1 MGQVPAVG
9 LTEGADLACHR
20 RPPAGV
26 YAGRV
31 VDTHIVGAGPRAG
44 TGPKALM
51 AVDGPADPPAGRS
64 PLVAGV
70 PRGDDG
76 GVKDTI
82 APASPAPQTGATG
95 DRRRVAL
102 PGGGE
107 MVVRPVAADDVDG
120 LVALYR
126 DLSDDD
132 LYRRFFSCYDPGRDF
147 FERAVAVESRGG
159 YGLVAVE
166 VPAGGEGDGGGTGH
180 RHGRIVGDAS
190 YERLPNGDGELGM
203 TVAVDR
209 RGWLG
214 PFLLDALIEAA
225 AERGVPNLE
234 ADVLVTNSRM
244 LTLLRSRGYATLP
257 SDDWVTVRL
266 IVGTAGR
273 TPVWPEAEDE
283 ADQEPRPRVLVEA
296 PGGRWYAG
304 EEAAKAG
311 LRVVTC
317 SGPRGPRSR
326 CPALDGRPCPLAA
339 GADAIVVSHP
349 PDDEP
354 WRALVDAHADAHP
367 GVPVCVE
374 PRPTHATAEDLDP
387 RQVVSLVHR
396 HAVAHRRAQRGPSP
410 LEDACAKDDA
420 ESGEIPDAGGS

>member
-1 MGQVPAVG
+1 
-9 LTEGADLACHR
+9 
-20 RPPAGV
+20 
-26 YAGRV
+26 
-31 VDTHIVGAGPRAG
+31 
-44 TGPKALM
+44 
-51 AVDGPADPPAGRS
+51 
-64 PLVAGV
+64 
-70 PRGDDG
+70 
-76 GVKDTI
+76 
-82 APASPAPQTGATG
+82 
-95 DRRRVAL
+95 
-102 PGGGE
+102 

-132 LYRRFFSCYDPGRDF
+132 RYRRFFSCYDPGRAF
-147 FERAVAVESRGG
+147 FERAVAVESRDG

-166 VPAGGEGDGGGTGH
+166 VPPGGERDRGGQGD
-180 RHGRIVGDAS
+180 RNGRIVGDAS
-190 YERLPNGDGELGM
+190 YELLPDGDGELGM
-203 TVAVDR
+203 TVAGDR

-214 PFLLDALIEAA
+214 PYLLDALLEAA

-234 ADVLVTNSRM
+234 ADVFVTNSRM

-283 ADQEPRPRVLVEA
+283 PGQERRPRVLVEA
-296 PGGRWYAG
+296 PGGRWHAG
-304 EEAAKAG
+304 DEAAKAG

-326 CPALDGRPCPLAA
+326 CPALAGRPCPLAA

-349 PDDEP
+349 PDDER
-354 WRALVDAHADAHP
+354 WRALVDAHGDAHP

-374 PRPTHATAEDLDP
+374 PRPTRTTAEDPDP
-387 RQVVSLVHR
+387 LHVVSLVHR
-396 HAVAHRRAQRGPSP
+396 HAVAHRQAQRDLRP
-410 LEDACAKDDA
+410 
-420 ESGEIPDAGGS
+420 